1 MPLPIT
7 VKYDSNRP
15 LYLLEY
21 LPYLLGHMHRFREIL
36 LSVWRETCR
45 HIDLSE
51 SVRTVAPLLAERL
64 PLEAVIVRRLDPQ
77 HQSLETIVAAGA
89 EGSLPPQI
97 GRTPCS
103 DARFKRL

>member
-7 VKYDSNRP
+7 VKYDRSI
-15 LYLLEY
+15 LSYLLEY
-21 LPYLLGHMHRFREIL
+21 LPYLLGHMHRSREIL

-51 SVRTVAPLLAERL
+51 SVRTVASLLAERL
-64 PLEAVIVRRLDPQ
+64 PLEAVIVRRLDSQ
-77 HQSLETIVAAGA
+77 HQSLETIVVAAA

-103 DARFKRL
+103 EA